1 MARLGKSFWAL
12 VIALTLAS
20 VVSSTSAE
28 EDKPSQNKVA
38 MVNGSV
44 IARALFDR
52 ELSHAQGRLS
62 TTGMPLDTSRLTQL
76 KKEVLEHLIEREL
89 LYQESQKRGV
99 KVDEE
104 SINEQL
110 KTLKKQFASEKA
122 FRNIL
127 TEMNLSE
134 DAIKSQFMQ
143 DGAIQEFID
152 KEFVE
157 KITISNKET
166 KTYYRNNRN
175 LFKRPEQVR
184 ASHILVS
191 VDPKGDASQKAEA
204 LKKIEKVQRR
214 LHQGE
219 DFSALAKKFSQCPSS
234 AQGGDLG
241 YFKQGQMV
249 KPFENAAFALKSGAV
264 SDIVETR
271 FGYHLIKVVDKK
283 PESIIGYKEV
293 KNELGQ
299 YLKQEK
305 VQKEVGL
312 YVGKLKE
319 KAKVERFLTDEE

>member
-1 MARLGKSFWAL
+1 MARLGRSFWAL
-12 VIALTLAS
+12 VIALTLAT
-20 VVSSTSAE
+20 VASSYSAE
-28 EDKPSQNKVA
+28 ENKPSQDKVA
-38 MVNGSV
+38 VVNGSV
-44 IARALFDR
+44 IARAVFDR
-52 ELSHAQGRLS
+52 ELRNAQGRLS

-157 KITISNKET
+157 KITIPNKET

-191 VDPKGDASQKAEA
+191 VDPKGDAPQKAEA

-241 YFKQGQMV
+241 YFKRGQMV
-249 KPFENAAFALKSGAV
+249 KPFEEAAFALKSGAV

-271 FGYHLIKVVDKK
+271 FGYHMIKVVDKK
-283 PESIIGYKEV
+283 PESIIGYKDV
-293 KNELGQ
+293 KDELGQ

-305 VQKEVGL
+305 VQTEVGL